1 MEDDLFDTSHVTK
14 FAQALDAQG
23 TAHAEVLV
31 PGAGHAFDM
40 LAAADGQVHL
50 EVLRPAV
57 EWLVDQNRVT
67 Q

>member
-1 MEDDLFDTSHVTK
+1 
-14 FAQALDAQG
+14 
-23 TAHAEVLV
+23 
-31 PGAGHAFDM
+31 M

-57 EWLVDQNRVT
+57 KWLVDQNRVT

>member
-1 MEDDLFDTSHVTK
+1 LFDTSHVTK
-14 FAQALDAQG
+14 FAQALDAQE

-31 PGAGHAFDM
+31 PGAGHVFDM
-40 LAAADGQVHL
+40 LAAADGQLHL

-57 EWLVDQNRVT
+57 QWLVDQNRVT

>member
-1 MEDDLFDTSHVTK
+1 MEDDLFDTSHVTRS
-14 FAQALDAQG
+14 AQALDAQG

-31 PGAGHAFDM
+31 PEAGHAFDM
-40 LAAADGQVHL
+40 LAAGDGHVHL

-57 EWLVDQNRVT
+57 EWLVDQHRVT

>member
-1 MEDDLFDTSHVTK
+1 MFDTSHVTK
-14 FAQALDAQG
+14 FAQALDAQE

-31 PGAGHAFDM
+31 PGAGHVFDM
-40 LAAADGQVHL
+40 LAAADGQLHL

-57 EWLVDQNRVT
+57 QWLVDQNRVT

>member
-1 MEDDLFDTSHVTK
+1 MEDVLFDTSLVTR
-14 FAQALDAQG
+14 FAQALDAQE
-23 TAHAEVLV
+23 TPHVEVLV

-57 EWLVDQNRVT
+57 EWLVDQHRVS

>member
-1 MEDDLFDTSHVTK
+1 MEDDLFDTSHVIK
-14 FAQALDAQG
+14 LAQALDAQE
-23 TAHAEVLV
+23 TPHVEVLV

-57 EWLVDQNRVT
+57 EWLVDQHRVS